1 MIVACDIIKT
11 VSTMTDSPIIGIEF
25 YNRTATKLLLWI
37 ELSCDELELITDT
50 EYRLESP
57 ETEYRIEFDK
67 DYVVIY
73 YQYSFG
79 PKILK
84 RPASKEIRNPAPWEL
99 VIDNTQYED

>member
-1 MIVACDIIKT
+1 
-11 VSTMTDSPIIGIEF
+11 MTAIPVVGIEF

-37 ELSCDELELITDT
+37 ELSCDELELTSDT
-50 EYRLESP
+50 EYRLESL
-57 ETEYRIEFDK
+57 ETEYRIEFDQ
-67 DYVVIY
+67 DCVIIY

-99 VIDNTQYED
+99 VVDNTQS